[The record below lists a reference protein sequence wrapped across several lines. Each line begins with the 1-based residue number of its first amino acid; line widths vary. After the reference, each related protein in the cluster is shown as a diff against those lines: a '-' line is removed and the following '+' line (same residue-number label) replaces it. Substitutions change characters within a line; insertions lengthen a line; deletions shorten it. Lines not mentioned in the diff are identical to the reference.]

1 MRTCYCAQPQL
12 LILLEVL
19 LTGRAQ
25 VQKLASALSA
35 GSEERKCM
43 QLRDRCDPP
52 AAKQMKRILA
62 ILLAFALLL
71 PMVGSYAEGEDDE
84 ADDENVYVSEQTLK
98 EIEELDAIDDDEIVY
113 VVGETYHEPDAKE
126 FNASSPAIYTCK
138 TLDGK
143 MGIMY
148 ADRSIDSEK
157 LISSNDRLNL
167 DLLSVGLVW
176 CVVRSGRQIGYIKRE
191 KLTAF
196 SAVDPVNT
204 PPYGTMKPA
213 YIARTNGKAYVRK
226 SMSDQDATWVV
237 LNPDTRLSIWR
248 IQDGWAIVVY
258 MRSYGYINMKE
269 LKDLIPVSPTDTPIR
284 EDSPIGAYTSF
295 YKMTDNEAN
304 IGRIHN
310 IANAS
315 RRLSRVMQPGED
327 INYNKSV
334 GPFRASKGYE
344 KAPVLVNG
352 TTTLGHGGG
361 VCQVSSTIYN
371 VLLQLPKITIL
382 QRRPH
387 GPSGASYLP
396 HGVDAASGGANL
408 NLRFRNDY
416 GFPIRIEAESQGD
429 GALFMAIYKAD

>member
-1 MRTCYCAQPQL
+1 M
-12 LILLEVL
+12 
-19 LTGRAQ
+19 
-25 VQKLASALSA
+25 
-35 GSEERKCM
+35 
-43 QLRDRCDPP
+43 
-52 AAKQMKRILA
+52 
-62 ILLAFALLL
+62 
-71 PMVGSYAEGEDDE
+71 
-84 ADDENVYVSEQTLK
+84 K
-98 EIEELDAIDDDEIVY
+98 EIEELDAINEDEVVY
-113 VVGETYHEPDAKE
+113 VVGETYHEPDAKD
-126 FNASSPAIYTCK
+126 FNSRSPAIYTCK

-143 MGIMY
+143 MGIIY
-148 ADRSIDSEK
+148 ADRSIESAK
-157 LISSNDRLNL
+157 LVSSNDRLNL
-167 DLLSVGLVW
+167 DLLSIGLVW
-176 CVVRSGRQIGYIKRE
+176 CVVRNNNTIGYIKRE

-196 SAVDPVNT
+196 QPVDPVNT

-213 YIARTNGKAYVRK
+213 YIARTNGNAHVRK
-226 SMSDQDATWVV
+226 SMSDQDADWVV
-237 LNPDTRLSIWR
+237 LKPDTRVSIWR
-248 IQDGWAIVVY
+248 IQNGWGIVIY
-258 MRSYGYINMKE
+258 MRSYGYINMNE
-269 LKDLIPVSPTDTPIR
+269 LKDLIPVSPTDEPIR
-284 EDSPIGAYTSF
+284 DDSPIGAFTSF

-334 GPFRASKGYE
+334 GPFRASNGYE

-371 VLLQLPKITIL
+371 VLLQLPHITIL

-396 HGVDAASGGANL
+396 HGVDAASGGKNL

-429 GALFMAIYKAD
+429 GALFMAIYKVNN

>member
-1 MRTCYCAQPQL
+1 
-12 LILLEVL
+12 
-19 LTGRAQ
+19 
-25 VQKLASALSA
+25 
-35 GSEERKCM
+35 
-43 QLRDRCDPP
+43 
-52 AAKQMKRILA
+52 MKRFFLFCLA
-62 ILLAFALLL
+62 LTLLVSSFPAI
-71 PMVGSYAEGEDDE
+71 AEEDAEDE
-84 ADDENVYVSEQTLK
+84 SSIESMSASDLK
-98 EIEELDAIDDDEIVY
+98 AIEELDAIDDDEIVY
-113 VVGETYHEPDAKE
+113 VVGNTWHEPDASE
-126 FNASSPAIYTCK
+126 FTVSSPAIYTCK

-143 MGIMY
+143 MGILY
-148 ADRSIDSEK
+148 SDRSIESPK
-157 LISSNDRLNL
+157 VVSSNDRLNL
-167 DLLSVGLVW
+167 DLLSIGLVW
-176 CVVRSGRQIGYIKRE
+176 CVARCGNDIGYVKRD

-196 SAVDPVNT
+196 QALDPVNT

-213 YIARTNGKAYVRK
+213 FVARTRTKAAVRK

-237 LNPDTRLSIWR
+237 LNPDSRVSIWR
-248 IQDGWAIVVY
+248 VQDGWGIVIY
-258 MRSYGYINMKE
+258 MRNYGYIRMDE
-269 LKDLIPVSPTDTPIR
+269 LTELIPVSPTDEPIR

-295 YKMTDNEAN
+295 YKMTDSEAN

-315 RRLSRVMQPGED
+315 NRLSRVLQPGEAL
-327 INYNKSV
+327 NYNKQI
-334 GPFRASKGYE
+334 GPFRASNGYE

-416 GFPIRIEAESQGD
+416 DFPIRIEAQSMGD
-429 GALFMAIYKAD
+429 GALFMAIYKVQ

>member
-1 MRTCYCAQPQL
+1 
-12 LILLEVL
+12 
-19 LTGRAQ
+19 
-25 VQKLASALSA
+25 
-35 GSEERKCM
+35 
-43 QLRDRCDPP
+43 
-52 AAKQMKRILA
+52 MKRILA
-62 ILLAFALLL
+62 IWLVLGLLMSIACA
-71 PMVGSYAEGEDDE
+71 YAGGEDDE
-84 ADDENVYVSEQTLK
+84 DEDVYVSEQTMK
-98 EIEELDAIDDDEIVY
+98 EIEELDAIDEDEVIY

-143 MGIMY
+143 MGIIY
-148 ADRSIDSEK
+148 AERSIDSPK
-157 LISSNDRLNL
+157 LVSSNDRLNL
-167 DLLSVGLVW
+167 DLLSIGLVW
-176 CVVRSGRQIGYIKRE
+176 CVVRNNKTIGYIKRE

-196 SAVDPVNT
+196 QPVDPVNT

-213 YIARTNGKAYVRK
+213 YVARTNGTAHVRK
-226 SMSDQDATWVV
+226 SMSEQDADWVV
-237 LNPDTRLSIWR
+237 LKPDTRISIWR
-248 IQDGWAIVVY
+248 IQNGWGIVIY
-258 MRSYGYINMKE
+258 MRSYGYINMNE
-269 LKDLIPVSPTDTPIR
+269 LKDLIPVSPTDDPIR
-284 EDSPIGAYTSF
+284 ADSPIGAFTSF

-334 GPFRASKGYE
+334 GPFRASNGYE

-371 VLLQLPKITIL
+371 VLLQLPHITIL

-396 HGVDAASGGANL
+396 HGVDAASGGTNL

-416 GFPIRIEAESQGD
+416 DFPIRIEAESQGD
-429 GALFMAIYKAD
+429 GALFMAIYKVNN